1 MVGLTML
8 LNMLCIKPMYY
19 AKYKTHV
26 LFHCGACAAMCYLNQ
41 GENYF
46 SEDEVD
52 LKSINL
58 KKL

>member
-1 MVGLTML
+1 ML
-8 LNMLCIKPMYY
+8 SIKLM
-19 AKYKTHV
+19 HV
-26 LFHCGACAAMCYLNQ
+26 LFHCGACATMCYLNQ

-52 LKSINL
+52 FKSINL